1 MREFGWHTLGMLN
14 SSACKRDACAMYARL
29 GLHPILL
36 HGVTEIGGCTCSN
49 PKCENIGKHPVNG
62 GWQSAPLDTAALDH
76 ALRQDW
82 RRNIG
87 LRMGLQPSDRSL
99 RLTASCGCSQI
110 AAATIARSS
119 NSRSKLSTRSSDKA

>member
-1 MREFGWHTLGMLN
+1 MAVLSSVAQLIDLEERRAMREFGWHTLGMLN

-99 RLTASCGCSQI
+99 RLLRCI
-110 AAATIARSS
+110 
-119 NSRSKLSTRSSDKA
+119 